1 MAELSL
7 REQIAHE
14 LWYKNTRSKYQWE
27 YLISTRKKAWYT
39 KADSII
45 KLMLAKVDKAL
56 LTDTE
61 IRAQHKLYEEM
72 FQDGFYKWLAKAQ
85 LQAIKDRL
93 EGK

>member
-45 KLMLAKVDKAL
+45 KLMLAKVDKIEKEKAGTGITSMSYAGGFNDAL
-56 LTDTE
+56 
-61 IRAQHKLYEEM
+61 EM
-72 FQDGFYKWLAKAQ
+72 VKSL
-85 LQAIKDRL
+85 L

>member
-27 YLISTRKKAWYT
+27 YLISTRKKVWYT

-45 KLMLAKVDKAL
+45 NLMLAKVDKARL
-56 LTDTE
+56 ISIDRDVQTAYDV
-61 IRAQHKLYEEM
+61 
-72 FQDGFYKWLAKAQ
+72 Q
-85 LQAIKDRL
+85 LQAIKDIL
-93 EGK
+93 EEK